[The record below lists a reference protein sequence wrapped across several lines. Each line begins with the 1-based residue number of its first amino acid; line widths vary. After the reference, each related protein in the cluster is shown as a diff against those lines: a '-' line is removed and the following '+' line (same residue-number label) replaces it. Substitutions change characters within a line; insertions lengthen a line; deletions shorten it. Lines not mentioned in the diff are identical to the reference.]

1 MDSITSELIDYK
13 KIYEQDDVWMKEVIK
28 RKLLDDRRII
38 RVLNNPDL
46 DEDNPDDYYLVNIL
60 PYYLVP
66 DTQTETRNY
75 ICYEVG
81 FTETSDSNKIMK
93 NCQITFYIFTDV
105 KTAVDKATGIPRHDL
120 LAALITDDLNWGN
133 SLGFQLKL
141 ASDRPYAMDARYA
154 MRTLIFE
161 STSTNNITKN
171 KRVDNFSI
179 KK

>member
-1 MDSITSELIDYK
+1 MDNITSELLDYK
-13 KIYEQDDVWMKEVIK
+13 KVYEQDDVWMKEVIK
-28 RKLLDDRRII
+28 KKLLDDPRII

-46 DEDNPDDYYLVNIL
+46 DEDNPDDYYMVNIL

-66 DTQTETRNY
+66 EAQTETRNY

-81 FTETSDSNKIMK
+81 FTETDDYNKIMK
-93 NCQITFYIFTDV
+93 TCQVTFYIFADI
-105 KTAVDKATGIPRHDL
+105 KTAIDKSTGIPRHDL
-120 LAALITDDLNWGN
+120 LAALISDDLNWGN

-154 MRTLIFE
+154 MRTMVFE
-161 STSTNNITKN
+161 STTTNNITKN
-171 KRVDNFSI
+171 KKVDNFLI